1 MIKVNSLEIKV
12 EHFPDGTQRIMNFPD
27 KLVTSNPE
35 WPTPYFEIV
44 WLYENDGEMF
54 TLHCVV
60 EHLRRVQNYSSN
72 MVINLVMPYVPNGRL
87 DRIYSNNEVFT
98 LKYFANFIN
107 SLNFN
112 KVGVFDPHSNVTTAL
127 IDRVAVMDTL
137 LYDCKRICFGSIA
150 DDFDKESFNNG
161 EKNTFNWGDIAI
173 YFPDESAYKRY
184 KKYFS
189 NGIVHNMFY
198 GKKVRDWKTGQILG
212 LEVYNEND
220 EKISEKEIKDRV
232 FLMVDDI
239 VSYGGSMA
247 YGADKLKELGA
258 AHIYAYASHV
268 ENSVLDQEK
277 GTLLKRIDYGTVDKL
292 FTTNSI
298 FNGEHNN
305 IEIVYEF

>member
-1 MIKVNSLEIKV
+1 MIKVNDIEIKV

-27 KLVTSNPE
+27 ELVKSNPE

-44 WLYENDGEMF
+44 WTYENDSEMF

-87 DRIYSNNEVFT
+87 DRIYSDNEVFT
-98 LKYFANFIN
+98 LKYFADFIN

-127 IDRVAVMDTL
+127 IDRVTVMDNILDDSLRISL
-137 LYDCKRICFGSIA
+137 LTIA
-150 DDFDKESFNNG
+150 NELKTELFDDE
-161 EKNTFNWGDIAI
+161 EIVI

-189 NGIVHNMFY
+189 KGLTYYMYY

-212 LEVYNEND
+212 LEIYNKND
-220 EKISEKEIKDRV
+220 EKISEKEIKGRV

-239 VSYGGSMA
+239 ISYGGSMA

-258 AHIYAYASHV
+258 SHIYAYASHV
-268 ENSVLDQEK
+268 ENSILDTEK
-277 GTLLKRIDYGTVDKL
+277 GTLIKRLNDNVVDKV
-292 FTTNSI
+292 FTTNSLYT
-298 FNGEHNN
+298 GNN
-305 IEIVYEF
+305 DKIKIIYNF

>member
-1 MIKVNSLEIKV
+1 MLKVNGIKINV
-12 EHFPDGTQRIMNFPD
+12 EFFPDGTQRIMNFPD
-27 KLVTSNPE
+27 DLVVPNPE
-35 WPTPYFEIV
+35 WETPSFEIM

-54 TLHCVV
+54 TLHCIV
-60 EHLRRVQNYSSN
+60 EHLRKTQIYSHN
-72 MVINLVMPYVPNGRL
+72 TIINLVMPYVPNARM
-87 DRIYSNNEVFT
+87 DRVHSNNEVFT

-107 SLNFN
+107 GLNFN

-127 IDRVAVMDTL
+127 IDRVTVIDTL

-150 DDFDKESFNNG
+150 DDIDKESFSKN
-161 EKNTFNWGDIAI
+161 EKNTFKWGDIAI

-189 NGIVHNMFY
+189 NGITHNMFY

-220 EKISEKEIKDRV
+220 EKISEKEIKGRV

-277 GTLLKRIDYGTVDKL
+277 GTLLKRIDCGTVDKL

-298 FNGEHNN
+298 FNGKHNN